1 MTFDEITVFVPCKVV
16 FDEEIVLLASI
27 VRSAVSAPFGFPAPD
42 VTPSATLP
50 KNVALAFEVKFAPL
64 NKLNAPVCVK
74 FADDD
79 KLDDI
84 TVFVPASNVLLVI

>member
-1 MTFDEITVFVPCKVV
+1 MTFEDTTVFVPCKVV

-50 KNVALAFEVKFAPL
+50 KKVALALDVRFAPL

-74 FADDD
+74 FAEDERF
-79 KLDDI
+79 DDI
-84 TVFVPASNVLLVI
+84 VVSVPAIKVLLVI